1 MNNAKN
7 ASMRMALN
15 YAITVVFAYIAV
27 KIMLKAKAVT
37 VENSVLKMVT
47 GMNICV
53 PTAEMHSV
61 R

>member
-27 KIMLKAKAVT
+27 RIMPKAKAVT

-53 PTAEMHSV
+53 RTVEMHSV